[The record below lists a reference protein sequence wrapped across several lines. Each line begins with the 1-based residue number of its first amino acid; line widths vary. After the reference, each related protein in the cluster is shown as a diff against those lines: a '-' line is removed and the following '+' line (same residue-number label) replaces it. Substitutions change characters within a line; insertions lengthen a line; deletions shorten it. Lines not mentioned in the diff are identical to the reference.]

1 MSPVFRKHSDP
12 HKLPFP
18 CEKPEIRIPDHG
30 ILLVRKHPGLVPLAL
45 QHIGEKLLRPCIG
58 KTSLFD
64 PFHRWKIIR
73 SHRTKN
79 RLRLSRGLRLIATIL
94 CIFVVII
101 RIFMNIVYFHYI
113 LLFAALQPFPMI
125 GPSASRPD
133 RFAGKFLCIYRLPG
147 TKVPAESY
155 DAIFDS

>member
-1 MSPVFRKHSDP
+1 MAMMTVYHGGYQAV
-12 HKLPFP
+12 
-18 CEKPEIRIPDHG
+18 EKPEIRIPDHG

-64 PFHRWKIIR
+64 PFHRRKIIR

-113 LLFAALQPFPMI
+113 LLFCCIAAIPN
-125 GPSASRPD
+125 D
-133 RFAGKFLCIYRLPG
+133 RSICIPPRSLRRKISLHIQTAGNESPG
-147 TKVPAESY
+147 RIV
-155 DAIFDS
+155 